1 MKATREAFGEALL
14 DLGIENKKV
23 VALSAD
29 LQDSTK
35 AIYFQE
41 KFKDRFFN
49 VGISEQDMI
58 GIATGLALEG
68 FIPFVSSFA
77 CFLTTRPYD
86 MIRILAGYNNAN
98 IKFVATHSGLTVGED
113 GATAQALEDIA
124 VMRVLP
130 NIKVFSPVD
139 AIETKKIVKAVA
151 EIDGPVYIRLA
162 RAKYPELS
170 REEDEFSIGKG
181 TVMRDGED
189 ISIIAIGLMVSE
201 SLKAADLLEM
211 DGYSARVI
219 NMSTIKPIDKELI
232 VQTADK
238 TGLIITVE
246 EHQVN
251 GGLGSAVSEIVSQE
265 NPVKMKIMGVEDSFG
280 ESGTP
285 EELLK
290 KYRLNADSIYL
301 EAKKLI
307 QSKK

>member
-14 DLGIENKKV
+14 DLGRENEKV

-35 AIYFQE
+35 AVYFQE

-68 FIPFVSSFA
+68 LVPFVSSFA

-98 IKFVATHSGLTVGED
+98 IKLVATHSGLTVGED

-139 AIETKKIVKAVA
+139 AIETKKIVRAVA

-170 REEDEFSIGKG
+170 KEEDEFSIGKG
-181 TVMRDGED
+181 TVMREGDD
-189 ISIIAIGLMVSE
+189 ISIIAVGLMVSE
-201 SLKAADLLEM
+201 SLKAADLLER

-232 VQTADK
+232 VQSAYK
-238 TGLIITVE
+238 TGLILTVE

-251 GGLGSAVSEIVSQE
+251 GGLGSAVSEVVSQE
-265 NPVKMKIMGVEDSFG
+265 KPVKMKIMGVEDSFG

-290 KYRLNADSIYL
+290 KYRLDADSIYL